1 MGGFDDIR
9 GCVRISIVEEDCR
22 KIGDRTEFVDF
33 KLYEEFI
40 KNHQSSSEF
49 EHFDPLQNFF
59 FVLLSFLNNNL
70 HPLAIMK
77 SRNQLFPHPFTWTIL
92 TMIFRIQFIRNV
104 KRKEERYNR
113 ISLSIIYPRK

>member
-1 MGGFDDIR
+1 MIFVAVFVFR
-9 GCVRISIVEEDCR
+9 LSRRIVG

-33 KLYEEFI
+33 KLSKEFI

-77 SRNQLFPHPFTWTIL
+77 SRNQLFTHPFTWTIL
-92 TMIFRIQFIRNV
+92 TMIFRI
-104 KRKEERYNR
+104 
-113 ISLSIIYPRK
+113 

>member
-1 MGGFDDIR
+1 MEEMGGFDDIR
-9 GCVRISIVEEDCR
+9 GCVCISIVEEDCR

-33 KLYEEFI
+33 KLSKEFI

-77 SRNQLFPHPFTWTIL
+77 SRNQLFPHPFTWILTIL
-92 TMIFRIQFIRNV
+92 TMIFHI
-104 KRKEERYNR
+104 
-113 ISLSIIYPRK
+113 

>member
-1 MGGFDDIR
+1 MNLEGEGGRVEMGGFDDIR

-22 KIGDRTEFVDF
+22 KIEDRTEFVDF
-33 KLYEEFI
+33 KLSKEFI

-49 EHFDPLQNFF
+49 EHFDPLRYPPFKNFF

-92 TMIFRIQFIRNV
+92 TMIFHI
-104 KRKEERYNR
+104 
-113 ISLSIIYPRK
+113 

>member
-9 GCVRISIVEEDCR
+9 GCVRISIVERSEIEPSLSILS
-22 KIGDRTEFVDF
+22 K
-33 KLYEEFI
+33 EFI

-77 SRNQLFPHPFTWTIL
+77 SRNQLFTHPFTWILTIL
-92 TMIFRIQFIRNV
+92 TMIFHI
-104 KRKEERYNR
+104 
-113 ISLSIIYPRK
+113 

>member
-1 MGGFDDIR
+1 MEESRCGGFDDIR

-33 KLYEEFI
+33 KLSEEFI

-77 SRNQLFPHPFTWTIL
+77 SRNQLFIHPFTWILTIL
-92 TMIFRIQFIRNV
+92 TMIFHI
-104 KRKEERYNR
+104 
-113 ISLSIIYPRK
+113 